1 MRLKKVGCIAIFL
14 LLSVGFRSKGQP
26 VYHTGGVDS
35 IRFDFI
41 RYALR
46 ANHQTNALKEFN
58 EKVRKAQDTSS
69 IRLFFESRS
78 DKEVSRIDEYRHLIV
93 KINELKKYPR
103 LTLDSIY
110 EFYRHLNFKNDESA
124 FRKFTDSID
133 GKYISPQGG
142 LRSQIP
148 IDTGNYKDMDTQG
161 MVQKVR
167 PFSGEYWEY
176 LLCITG
182 GALVIAL
189 FFQIRRK
196 EHGGDK
202 RRNTTTIKEMQDK
215 SRFNGDPED
224 FREVIGLKD
233 ENTKLRRENEQMR
246 EELHEKNALLK
257 KAERT
262 IAELENGQMIEE
274 ELLQNA
280 VEVPVESRLRE
291 SIKRQYFPSPLSD
304 GSFRRVDGRESFL
317 EGASIYCFRLSG
329 DTEASFDFCEE
340 ISSVSMA
347 LNNRNELILSVAEEM
362 EGNYTSAKKIT
373 TYKGESGRAVLEDNK
388 WNVVRKIKIKYL

>member
-1 MRLKKVGCIAIFL
+1 MRLKKVHCIAIFL
-14 LLSVGFRSKGQP
+14 FLAFGVRSNGQQ
-26 VYHTGGVDS
+26 VYPSGRVDS

-41 RYALR
+41 RYALA
-46 ANHQTNALKEFN
+46 ANLQKNALKEFN
-58 EKVRKAQDTSS
+58 EQVRSPQDTSS
-69 IRLFFESRS
+69 IRLFFVSRS
-78 DKEVSRIDEYRHLIV
+78 DKEVSRIDEYRHLIG
-93 KINELKKYPR
+93 KINELKQDPG

-110 EFYRHLNFKNDESA
+110 DFYRRLNFKNDASA
-124 FRKFTDSID
+124 FRKFTDSIG
-133 GKYISPQGG
+133 GKYIRPQGD

-148 IDTGNYKDMDTQG
+148 IDTGSYKDTDTQ
-161 MVQKVR
+161 VTEAKVR
-167 PFSGEYWEY
+167 PFSGECWKY
-176 LLCITG
+176 LLCTAG

-196 EHGGDK
+196 EHRGNK
-202 RRNTTTIKEMQDK
+202 RRNTITIKEMQNQ
-215 SRFNGDPED
+215 SRFSGDPED

-233 ENTKLRRENEQMR
+233 ENKKLRKENEQMR
-246 EELHEKNALLK
+246 EELNEKNVLLK

-262 IAELENGQMIEE
+262 IAELENGRMDEMDVAI
-274 ELLQNA
+274 NTI
-280 VEVPVESRLRE
+280 EVPVEGPIKE

-329 DTEASFDFCEE
+329 DAEASFDFCDE

-362 EGNYTSAKKIT
+362 EGNYATAKKIT